1 LTELHDTAGTIW
13 ADAADGEG
21 TSGLLDAHV
30 GAGLMSMF
38 QKKAKQAT
46 EKKVKV
52 EKSKKGQ
59 VTVLI
64 DSKRALKGG
73 ILLAAFKDYDL
84 VKRSLFVGD
93 SDFLTLQRVE
103 ALMEIVPSENELAKI
118 DSYSLEEGER
128 LAECERYFMSVRSVP
143 RIERRLA
150 ILRMKHTF
158 GAALANVRR
167 MITEYHDACNQ
178 VLNSDHFRRVL
189 EVALELG
196 NTFNGQRA
204 YGTRLSSLLEF
215 LTMKASGDSR
225 ITLLHY
231 LCSVLK
237 SKMPELYDFY
247 KQLPQAK
254 LPKQNQIEIELRDIT
269 AQIMLANHELAHQQ
283 EAGHSDE
290 IVDQELGV
298 ADTFYQNMT
307 SFCQDAAEDADRL
320 EDEFNAMAE
329 TTQMTSAYLG
339 EHNSTMDKVFEMLS
353 AFLTSYMKAQGEHG
367 RLIKSDVVGPVVAP
381 AAE

>member
-1 LTELHDTAGTIW
+1 MGDTDCHNIFLFCLGACVACHPEVEHVWWQYDTELGELNRQMKGLEEAMSSIEVTDSEKKKLLELRKKEIEKQKREAEEKKAAAAAAEKKAAENKIRMEAQLAEAEKLKKEGRVAPPSSVPPPPGSKGKGKGKGKASGPLAAGGKAMGKGGKAMGKGKGKGGGGGGGARGRYHLTELHDTAGTIW

-143 RIERRLA
+143 RIERRCHEGMLCRGARILWGAGLLA
-150 ILRMKHTF
+150 
-158 GAALANVRR
+158 
-167 MITEYHDACNQ
+167 Q
-178 VLNSDHFRRVL
+178 
-189 EVALELG
+189 
-196 NTFNGQRA
+196 
-204 YGTRLSSLLEF
+204 
-215 LTMKASGDSR
+215 
-225 ITLLHY
+225 
-231 LCSVLK
+231 LCS
-237 SKMPELYDFY
+237 
-247 KQLPQAK
+247 
-254 LPKQNQIEIELRDIT
+254 
-269 AQIMLANHELAHQQ
+269 
-283 EAGHSDE
+283 G
-290 IVDQELGV
+290 
-298 ADTFYQNMT
+298 
-307 SFCQDAAEDADRL
+307 
-320 EDEFNAMAE
+320 
-329 TTQMTSAYLG
+329 
-339 EHNSTMDKVFEMLS
+339 
-353 AFLTSYMKAQGEHG
+353 
-367 RLIKSDVVGPVVAP
+367 
-381 AAE
+381 